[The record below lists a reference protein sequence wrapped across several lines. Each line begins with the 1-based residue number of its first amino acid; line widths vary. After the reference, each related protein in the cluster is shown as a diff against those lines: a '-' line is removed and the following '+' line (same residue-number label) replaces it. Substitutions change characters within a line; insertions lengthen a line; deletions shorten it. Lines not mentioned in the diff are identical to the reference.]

1 MRMLI
6 VAAVAL
12 FAMPAFAQTEAP
24 AGSADPPAGPVAIV
38 IHGGAGVI
46 LRENMTEEM
55 EAAYRKQLKLALRAG
70 HEVLA
75 NGGSAMDAVI
85 AAVLPLE
92 DSDLF
97 NAGRGAVLTSEGHA
111 ELDASV
117 MDGSNLAAGA
127 VAGVTTIKNP
137 IRAARLV
144 MEQSPHVMMVG
155 AGAEAFVEP
164 FGLDHVEPDYF
175 LTPRRMEAL
184 RRVQEQE
191 GTQSGALVPRD
202 PEAWQMS
209 GTVGAVALDASGHL
223 AAATSTG
230 GMTNKRFGRV
240 GDSPII
246 GAGTYADD
254 ATCAV
259 SATGHGEYFIRLA
272 VAHAISARMRYLGES
287 VEAASSEVINN
298 DLTALGGTGGV
309 IAIDR
314 AGNIAMPFNTPG
326 MFRGYVDT
334 DGNMLIQIYG
344 D

>member
-1 MRMLI
+1 MRTLLTVILSLI
-6 VAAVAL
+6 V
-12 FAMPAFAQTEAP
+12 MPALAQTSAP
-24 AGSADPPAGPVAIV
+24 AGPDEVSAGPIAIV

-46 LRENMTEEM
+46 LRAQMTEAM
-55 EAAYRKQLKLALRAG
+55 EAAYREKLEEALRAG
-70 HEVLA
+70 YQVLTD
-75 NGGSAMDAVI
+75 GGSALDAVI

-92 DSDLF
+92 DSELF
-97 NAGRGAVLTSEGHA
+97 NAGRGAVLTNEGRA
-111 ELDASV
+111 ELDASI
-117 MDGSNLAAGA
+117 MHGADLDAGA
-127 VAGVTTIKNP
+127 VSGVTSIKNP
-137 IRAARLV
+137 ILAARLV

-155 AGAEAFVEP
+155 AGAEAFLEP
-164 FGLDHVEPDYF
+164 FDLARVENEYF
-175 LTPRRMEAL
+175 HTPRRIEAL

-191 GTQSGALVPRD
+191 ASQSGALVPRD
-202 PEAWQMS
+202 PDAWQMS
-209 GTVGAVALDASGHL
+209 GTVGAVALDADGHL

-272 VAHAISARMRYLGES
+272 VAHAISARMRHLGES
-287 VEAASSEVINN
+287 LDEAAHAVIHE
-298 DLTALGGTGGV
+298 DLTTLGGTGGV
-309 IAIDR
+309 VAIDR
-314 AGNIAMPFNTPG
+314 AGNISMPFNTPG

-334 DGNMLIQIYG
+334 SGTLVVEIYN